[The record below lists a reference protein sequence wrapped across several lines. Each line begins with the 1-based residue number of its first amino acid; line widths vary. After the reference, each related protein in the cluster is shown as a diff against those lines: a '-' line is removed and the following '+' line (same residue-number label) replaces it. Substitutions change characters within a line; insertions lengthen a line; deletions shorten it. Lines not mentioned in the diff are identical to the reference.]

1 MESRCE
7 DLVRMGWVY
16 LVTKLLNLLHL
27 DIIEDLNIW
36 LCAGHYES
44 PAIIGI
50 VDGMELIVLI
60 EHDSLDGVSHG

>member
-36 LCAGHYES
+36 LCASNHES
-44 PAIIGI
+44 PTIIGI

-60 EHDSLDGVSHG
+60 EHDSLDRVSHG

>member
-1 MESRCE
+1 
-7 DLVRMGWVY
+7 MGWVY

-36 LCAGHYES
+36 LCASHHES

>member
-36 LCAGHYES
+36 LCASNHES